1 MQKPTSLLLNEFSEK
16 LDNLVNEYLQQIP
29 AFVVRP
35 IVGNALQQIAKIE
48 EQQLKA
54 DMEAWEKEQ
63 KEGEKN
69 DCP

>member
-1 MQKPTSLLLNEFSEK
+1 MPKPASLLQNEFSEK

-29 AFVVRP
+29 AFVIKP

-54 DMEAWEKEQ
+54 DIEAWEKEQ

>member
-1 MQKPTSLLLNEFSEK
+1 MSKPASLLQNEFSEK

-54 DMEAWEKEQ
+54 DMEAWEKEK